1 MRLEVGPLFQR
12 AAAEALKDDA
22 QGIAELYGLLR
33 LLPINP
39 WPDASEAW
47 HTDDAGELR
56 RLRFSGY
63 RVLYVVEEAQDRVVL
78 VQLSRDDPGAAAGSN
93 KSDK

>member
-1 MRLEVGPLFQR
+1 MKLEVGPLFQR
-12 AAAEALKDDA
+12 GAAAAAKDDT

-39 WPDASEAW
+39 WPDASESW
-47 HTDDAGELR
+47 HTDDGAELR
-56 RLRFSGY
+56 RLRFGGY

-78 VQLSRDDPGAAAGSN
+78 IQLSRDTPDAGGAN
-93 KSDK
+93 V